1 MEDFI
6 ARSLTQATV
15 FSPNAWATLCKFWSW
30 LFWVGF
36 LVGIVGAL
44 IFFFMRSRQG
54 A

>member
-6 ARSLTQATV
+6 ARSLTQASVLPPEIWT
-15 FSPNAWATLCKFWSW
+15 PLCRFWNW

-36 LVGIVGAL
+36 LAGIVGTL
-44 IFFFMRSRQG
+44 IFFFMRPKEG